1 MQVLKE
7 VVMVQEYLDYLI
19 EESLGKIAA
28 DEDKP
33 TLAEVIAETSA
44 AGEVE
49 LFGGGG
55 MDGPAPGDGTPN
67 ETAYKPALRT
77 ELGDAVLLSG
87 TADATLLAILNNN
100 FFGQD
105 LVANFEFGVIRALVE
120 DVGAA
125 KKKAISREA
134 RYSGLLDKL
143 VIEPAAENGGLPT
156 KENLDGVGSW
166 IVEIASGDAAK
177 MLPEIAELAK
187 DTEGLNNVVVMVT
200 GTDSKSVEGWDAV
213 VAASA
218 DGSAFKCTLLA
229 VGELY
234 DSTQSGGY
242 YHVGKLADG
251 ASTETPSKLSRK
263 KAYQLLAHSLALD
276 STAGEA
282 LVAYEYPAAALE
294 AIATPYG
301 EGEFA
306 NRDDDGNEL
315 PDELMDVKMESRM
328 MRGVRELGFTMV
340 MELDVLVGKGITAL
354 KEYME
359 NPPNKESAFS
369 KAKATA
375 VEDEADKKI
384 MAMLDIQIAE
394 NKAKRDAEA
403 AAQKKIEV
411 EGIAKEWTIKE
422 YSLRML
428 GGDLDDSVTEKDFM
442 VSVWDQALAE
452 GEKTYE
458 RINSDDYIKD
468 QKDIEKA
475 KAQSV
480 DKLFWEGMP
489 PLLRKKR
496 EKMVE
501 NVKKQY
507 MDLLSEEDLERI
519 ILSE

>member
-1 MQVLKE
+1 
-7 VVMVQEYLDYLI
+7 
-19 EESLGKIAA
+19 
-28 DEDKP
+28 
-33 TLAEVIAETSA
+33 
-44 AGEVE
+44 
-49 LFGGGG
+49 
-55 MDGPAPGDGTPN
+55 
-67 ETAYKPALRT
+67 
-77 ELGDAVLLSG
+77 
-87 TADATLLAILNNN
+87 
-100 FFGQD
+100 
-105 LVANFEFGVIRALVE
+105 
-120 DVGAA
+120 
-125 KKKAISREA
+125 
-134 RYSGLLDKL
+134 
-143 VIEPAAENGGLPT
+143 
-156 KENLDGVGSW
+156 
-166 IVEIASGDAAK
+166 
-177 MLPEIAELAK
+177 
-187 DTEGLNNVVVMVT
+187 
-200 GTDSKSVEGWDAV
+200 
-213 VAASA
+213 
-218 DGSAFKCTLLA
+218 
-229 VGELY
+229 
-234 DSTQSGGY
+234 
-242 YHVGKLADG
+242 
-251 ASTETPSKLSRK
+251 
-263 KAYQLLAHSLALD
+263 
-276 STAGEA
+276 
-282 LVAYEYPAAALE
+282 
-294 AIATPYG
+294 
-301 EGEFA
+301 
-306 NRDDDGNEL
+306 
-315 PDELMDVKMESRM
+315 
-328 MRGVRELGFTMV
+328 
-340 MELDVLVGKGITAL
+340 
-354 KEYME
+354 ME